1 MHNSSKN
8 QASFFKNRKCNS
20 IEKKKLLITLS
31 TRQNL
36 SFSKTE
42 QISSFYIILIALD
55 DSCCVV
61 TSSAGPFWRP
71 FFSFFPKLLLLLL
84 QFSTIF
90 SHFCLRNSAFL
101 YSLQMHIFS
110 VISDD
115 KKKRRMLRIPAQDR
129 RKHFFSSMN
138 LNSELSYLKSA
149 IRLFWCSPHLHAIC
163 FFHRFKK
170 RA

>member
-20 IEKKKLLITLS
+20 IEKKKSYWLHYQ
-31 TRQNL
+31 RV
-36 SFSKTE
+36 K
-42 QISSFYIILIALD
+42 ISVFPQLHLFSFYIILIALD

-71 FFSFFPKLLLLLL
+71 FFSFFPKLLLLL

-115 KKKRRMLRIPAQDR
+115 QKKREGCYEYLLKIVVNT
-129 RKHFFSSMN
+129 FSAAWTWTLNCLIWN
-138 LNSELSYLKSA
+138 L
-149 IRLFWCSPHLHAIC
+149 P
-163 FFHRFKK
+163 
-170 RA
+170 

>member
-1 MHNSSKN
+1 MQFHW
-8 QASFFKNRKCNS
+8 
-20 IEKKKLLITLS
+20 KKKSYWLHYQ
-31 TRQNL
+31 RV
-36 SFSKTE
+36 K
-42 QISSFYIILIALD
+42 ISVFPQLQLVHLFSFYIILIALD

-71 FFSFFPKLLLLLL
+71 FFSFFPKLLL

-115 KKKRRMLRIPAQDR
+115 QKKRRMLRIPAQDR